1 MKILR
6 IAITWLLMGTVLSSW
21 AQAWS
26 KKAAQAVFT
35 LKTFKSDGTL
45 LGSANGVFVSEN
57 GEAVSCFT
65 PFRGADR
72 AVVIDAQGKE
82 WPVETMIGA
91 SDMYDVAKFKV
102 AAKKPTALVTGTV
115 ASGAA
120 VWLLPYSVK
129 KDPVCV
135 SGTVSKAEQ
144 FQGSYNYYTL
154 TLQAQEQQQG
164 CPILNEEGQVV
175 GLAQAAADQ
184 NSATSYAVSAPFA
197 VSLHTNGLSMSD
209 AALKTVHIP
218 LAIPDKYDDALLA
231 LFMGASGMNAQQ
243 YADYVNRFI
252 AHYPNATDGYVYRA
266 RLEVAANEF
275 AKADEDMK
283 KAVKVAETKDDD
295 VHYQYAQLIYQ
306 KELLQS
312 DHPYAEWSLQ
322 RALEESKLAY
332 ASNPQPVYR
341 LQQAQIL
348 YSQKQYDE
356 AYAVYEELSK
366 GDLRGPDIFLAAA
379 QCKLQKDDKRA
390 AIAQLDSAISTFS
403 RPYVKTAAP
412 YLRAHAQLSME
423 LRRYQLA
430 INDMNDLVAL
440 EPNSAELWAEKASY
454 ELRVNLFDEALKS
467 AQEVLRLDPQS
478 SDGYLMTGIVQCQKG
493 NKQEGMQNLRKA
505 QSLGNPQADTFLQ
518 KYKE

>member
-1 MKILR
+1 
-6 IAITWLLMGTVLSSW
+6 MGTVLSSW

-115 ASGAA
+115 ASGAT

-348 YSQKQYDE
+348 YSQKLYDE

-390 AIAQLDSAISTFS
+390 AIAQLDSAMSTFS

-478 SDGYLMTGIVQCQKG
+478 SDGYLMMGIVQCQKG

>member
-1 MKILR
+1 
-6 IAITWLLMGTVLSSW
+6 MGTVLSSW

-322 RALEESKLAY
+322 RALEESKQAY

-390 AIAQLDSAISTFS
+390 AIAQLDSAMSTFS

-454 ELRVNLFDEALKS
+454 ELRVNLFNEALKS

>member
-1 MKILR
+1 
-6 IAITWLLMGTVLSSW
+6 MGTVLSSW

-379 QCKLQKDDKRA
+379 QCKLQTGDKRA
-390 AIAQLDSAISTFS
+390 AIAQLDSAMSTFS

>member
-129 KDPVCV
+129 KDPICV

-390 AIAQLDSAISTFS
+390 AIAQLDSAMSTFS

>member
-1 MKILR
+1 
-6 IAITWLLMGTVLSSW
+6 MGTVLSSW

-35 LKTFKSDGTL
+35 VKTFKSDGTL

-129 KDPVCV
+129 KDPICV

-283 KAVKVAETKDDD
+283 KAVKVAEKKDEA
-295 VHYQYAQLIYQ
+295 HYQYAQLIYQ

-390 AIAQLDSAISTFS
+390 AIAQLDSAMSTFS

>member
-1 MKILR
+1 
-6 IAITWLLMGTVLSSW
+6 MGTVLSSW

-505 QSLGNPQADTFLQ
+505 QSLGNPQAETFLQ

>member
-1 MKILR
+1 
-6 IAITWLLMGTVLSSW
+6 MGTVLSSW

-252 AHYPNATDGYVYRA
+252 AHYPDASDGYVYRA

-283 KAVKVAETKDDD
+283 KAVKVAEKKDD

-322 RALEESKLAY
+322 RALEESKLAF

-366 GDLRGPDIFLAAA
+366 GVLRGPDIFLAAA

-390 AIAQLDSAISTFS
+390 AIAQLDSAMSTFS

-412 YLRAHAQLSME
+412 YLRAHAQLCME

>member
-1 MKILR
+1 
-6 IAITWLLMGTVLSSW
+6 MGTVLSSW

-115 ASGAA
+115 ASGAT

-379 QCKLQKDDKRA
+379 QCKLQTGDKRA
-390 AIAQLDSAISTFS
+390 AIAQLDSAMSTFS

-505 QSLGNPQADTFLQ
+505 QSLGNPQAETFLQ

>member
-6 IAITWLLMGTVLSSW
+6 IAITWLLIGTVLSSW

-379 QCKLQKDDKRA
+379 QCKLQTGDKRA

>member
-1 MKILR
+1 
-6 IAITWLLMGTVLSSW
+6 MGTVLSSW

-129 KDPVCV
+129 KDPICV

-283 KAVKVAETKDDD
+283 KAVKVAEKKDD

-390 AIAQLDSAISTFS
+390 AIAQLDSAMSTFS

>member
-390 AIAQLDSAISTFS
+390 AIAQLDSAMSTFS
-403 RPYVKTAAP
+403 RPYVKTAVP

>member
-1 MKILR
+1 
-6 IAITWLLMGTVLSSW
+6 MGTVLSSW

-390 AIAQLDSAISTFS
+390 AIAQLDSAMSTFS

-518 KYKE
+518 KYKD

>member
-1 MKILR
+1 
-6 IAITWLLMGTVLSSW
+6 MGTVLSSW

-379 QCKLQKDDKRA
+379 QCKLQTGDKRA
-390 AIAQLDSAISTFS
+390 AIAQLDSAMSTFS
-403 RPYVKTAAP
+403 RPYVKTATP

>member
-1 MKILR
+1 
-6 IAITWLLMGTVLSSW
+6 MGTVLSSW

-57 GEAVSCFT
+57 GEAVSSFA

-82 WPVETMIGA
+82 WPVETMMGA
-91 SDMYDVAKFKV
+91 NDMYDVAKFKV
-102 AAKKPTALVTGTV
+102 AAKKTTALTTGSA
-115 ASGAA
+115 ASGAT
-120 VWLLPYSVK
+120 VWLVPYSVK
-129 KDPVCV
+129 KEPVCV

-390 AIAQLDSAISTFS
+390 AIAQLDSAMSTFS

-454 ELRVNLFDEALKS
+454 ELRVNLFNEALKS

>member
-1 MKILR
+1 
-6 IAITWLLMGTVLSSW
+6 MGTVLSSW

-184 NSATSYAVSAPFA
+184 NSTTSYAVSAPFA

-252 AHYPNATDGYVYRA
+252 AHYPNATDGYIYRA

>member
-115 ASGAA
+115 ASGAT

-322 RALEESKLAY
+322 RALEESKQAY

-390 AIAQLDSAISTFS
+390 AIAQLDSAMSTFS
-403 RPYVKTAAP
+403 RPYVKTAVP

>member
-390 AIAQLDSAISTFS
+390 AIAQLDSAMSTFS

-505 QSLGNPQADTFLQ
+505 QSLGNPQAETFLQ

>member
-6 IAITWLLMGTVLSSW
+6 IAITCLLMGTVLSSW

-348 YSQKQYDE
+348 YSQKLYDE

-390 AIAQLDSAISTFS
+390 AIAQLDSAMSTFS

>member
-1 MKILR
+1 
-6 IAITWLLMGTVLSSW
+6 MGTVLSSW

-115 ASGAA
+115 ASGAT

-379 QCKLQKDDKRA
+379 QCKLQTGDKRA

>member
-1 MKILR
+1 
-6 IAITWLLMGTVLSSW
+6 MGTVLSSW

-135 SGTVSKAEQ
+135 SGTVNKAEQ

-184 NSATSYAVSAPFA
+184 NSTTSYAVSAPFA

-252 AHYPNATDGYVYRA
+252 AHYPNATDGYIYRA

-454 ELRVNLFDEALKS
+454 ELRVNLFNEALKS

-518 KYKE
+518 KYKD

>member
-1 MKILR
+1 M
-6 IAITWLLMGTVLSSW
+6 A
-21 AQAWS
+21 
-26 KKAAQAVFT
+26 
-35 LKTFKSDGTL
+35 
-45 LGSANGVFVSEN
+45 
-57 GEAVSCFT
+57 
-65 PFRGADR
+65 RGNDD
-72 AVVIDAQGKE
+72 IS
-82 WPVETMIGA
+82 A

-348 YSQKQYDE
+348 YSQKLYDE

-379 QCKLQKDDKRA
+379 QCKLQTGDKRA
-390 AIAQLDSAISTFS
+390 AIAQLDSAMSTFS
-403 RPYVKTAAP
+403 RPYVKTAVP

>member
-1 MKILR
+1 
-6 IAITWLLMGTVLSSW
+6 MGTVLSSW

-82 WPVETMIGA
+82 WPVETMMGA

-366 GDLRGPDIFLAAA
+366 GDLRGPDIFLSAA
-379 QCKLQKDDKRA
+379 QCKLQTGDKRA
-390 AIAQLDSAISTFS
+390 AIAQLDSAMSTFS

>member
-1 MKILR
+1 
-6 IAITWLLMGTVLSSW
+6 MGTVLSSW

-322 RALEESKLAY
+322 RALEESKQAY

-518 KYKE
+518 KYKD

>member
-1 MKILR
+1 
-6 IAITWLLMGTVLSSW
+6 MGTVLSSW

-129 KDPVCV
+129 KDPICV

-390 AIAQLDSAISTFS
+390 AIAQLDSAMSTFS

>member
-1 MKILR
+1 
-6 IAITWLLMGTVLSSW
+6 MGTVLSSW

>member
-1 MKILR
+1 
-6 IAITWLLMGTVLSSW
+6 MGTVLSSW

-322 RALEESKLAY
+322 RALEESKQAY

-379 QCKLQKDDKRA
+379 QCKLQKGDKRA
-390 AIAQLDSAISTFS
+390 AIAQLDSAMSTFS

>member
-1 MKILR
+1 
-6 IAITWLLMGTVLSSW
+6 MGTVLSSW

-266 RLEVAANEF
+266 RLEVAANDF

-322 RALEESKLAY
+322 RALEESKQAY

-390 AIAQLDSAISTFS
+390 AIAQLDSAMSTFS
-403 RPYVKTAAP
+403 RPYVKTAVP

>member
-1 MKILR
+1 
-6 IAITWLLMGTVLSSW
+6 
-21 AQAWS
+21 
-26 KKAAQAVFT
+26 
-35 LKTFKSDGTL
+35 
-45 LGSANGVFVSEN
+45 
-57 GEAVSCFT
+57 
-65 PFRGADR
+65 
-72 AVVIDAQGKE
+72 
-82 WPVETMIGA
+82 
-91 SDMYDVAKFKV
+91 
-102 AAKKPTALVTGTV
+102 
-115 ASGAA
+115 
-120 VWLLPYSVK
+120 
-129 KDPVCV
+129 
-135 SGTVSKAEQ
+135 
-144 FQGSYNYYTL
+144 
-154 TLQAQEQQQG
+154 
-164 CPILNEEGQVV
+164 
-175 GLAQAAADQ
+175 
-184 NSATSYAVSAPFA
+184 
-197 VSLHTNGLSMSD
+197 MSD
-209 AALKTVHIP
+209 AALKTVRIP
-218 LAIPDKYDDALLA
+218 LAIPDKYDDALLS
-231 LFMGASGMNAQQ
+231 LFMGASGMDSQQ

-252 AHYPNATDGYVYRA
+252 AHYPDASDGYVYRA

-283 KAVKVAETKDDD
+283 KAVKVAEKKDEA
-295 VHYQYAQLIYQ
+295 HYQYALLIYQ
-306 KELLQS
+306 KEMQS
-312 DHPYAEWSLQ
+312 DQPYAEWSLQ

-356 AYAVYEELSK
+356 SYAIYEELSK
-366 GDLRGPDIFLAAA
+366 GVLRGPDIFLAAA

-454 ELRVNLFDEALKS
+454 ELRVNLFDAALSS

-493 NKQEGMQNLRKA
+493 NKQEGMQNLRQA
-505 QSLGNPQADTFLQ
+505 QSLGNPQAETFLQ
-518 KYKE
+518 KYKD

>member
-175 GLAQAAADQ
+175 GLLQAAADQ

>member
-6 IAITWLLMGTVLSSW
+6 TAITLLLMGTVLSSW

-35 LKTFKSDGTL
+35 LKTFKADGTL
-45 LGSANGVFVSEN
+45 LGSANWVFVSEN
-57 GEAVSCFT
+57 GEAVSSFA

-82 WPVETMIGA
+82 WPVETMMGA
-91 SDMYDVAKFKV
+91 NDMYDVAKFKV
-102 AAKKPTALVTGTV
+102 AAKKPTALTTGSA
-115 ASGAA
+115 ASGAT
-120 VWLLPYSVK
+120 VWLVPYSVK
-129 KDPVCV
+129 KEPVCV

-144 FQGSYNYYTL
+144 FQGSYHYYTL

-175 GLAQAAADQ
+175 GLLQAAADQ
-184 NSATSYAVSAPFA
+184 HSTTSYAVSAPFA

-209 AALKTVHIP
+209 AALKTVRIP
-218 LAIPDKYDDALLA
+218 LAIPDKYDDALLS
-231 LFMGASGMNAQQ
+231 LFMGASGMDSQQ

-252 AHYPNATDGYVYRA
+252 AHYPDASDGYVYRA

-283 KAVKVAETKDDD
+283 KAVKVAEKKDD

-312 DHPYAEWSLQ
+312 DQPYAEWSLQ
-322 RALEESKLAY
+322 RALEESKEAY
-332 ASNPQPVYR
+332 ALNPQPVYR

-356 AYAVYEELSK
+356 SYAIYEELSK
-366 GDLRGPDIFLAAA
+366 GVLRGPDIFLAAA

-412 YLRAHAQLSME
+412 YLRAHAQLCME

-478 SDGYLMTGIVQCQKG
+478 SDGYLMMGIVQCQKG
-493 NKQEGMQNLRKA
+493 NKQEGMQNLRQA
-505 QSLGNPQADTFLQ
+505 QSLGNPQAETFLQ
-518 KYKE
+518 KYKD